1 MMKKQKYEKRTT
13 NVSGYSN
20 TKQIIENPK
29 KPSASYPAVSS
40 AWNYTAL
47 PAPTT
52 GTTGWFLPTAQQWV
66 KMQSGLGELNENDL
80 TTGSYYDNDHP
91 AANKWENALSKAG
104 SGNFDSMK
112 SGSLYFWSS
121 SESDGRHAWYLGVSA
136 NRTGSYFGF
145 KWTDEHKN
153 NHTEYHKVRPVL
165 AF

>member
-29 KPSASYPAVSS
+29 KPSASYPAASS

-47 PAPTT
+47 PAP
-52 GTTGWFLPTAQQWV
+52 TTGWFLPTAQQWV